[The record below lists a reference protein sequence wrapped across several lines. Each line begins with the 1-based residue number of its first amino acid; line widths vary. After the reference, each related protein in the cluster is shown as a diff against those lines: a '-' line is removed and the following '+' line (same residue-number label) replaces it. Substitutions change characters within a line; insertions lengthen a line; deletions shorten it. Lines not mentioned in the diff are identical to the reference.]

1 MPYKANEPRRHRIL
15 KAGYKVVNWAEY
27 DAARQSDSL
36 DDGRS
41 YRGLNA
47 GGDRAAGTAKGIL
60 DITIKVGL
68 MLRLAFGRPWRQTEG
83 MLGSIMDLLSLDL
96 AVPDHTMFSRRSVGL
111 GGATALRKASA
122 RGNRQQRRE
131 GFRGRRVAA

>member
-1 MPYKANEPRRHRIL
+1 MTAEAIAAWMPA
-15 KAGYKVVNWAEY
+15 
-27 DAARQSDSL
+27 
-36 DDGRS
+36 
-41 YRGLNA
+41 
-47 GGDRAAGTAKGIL
+47 AAGRRGRQGIL
-60 DITIKVGL
+60 DIIIEVGL

>member
-1 MPYKANEPRRHRIL
+1 MPYKINEPRRHRNP
-15 KAGYKVVNWAEY
+15 KARYKVVNWAEY
-27 DAARQSDSL
+27 DAA
-36 DDGRS
+36 
-41 YRGLNA
+41 A
-47 GGDRAAGTAKGIL
+47 AAGRQGGRAGIL
-60 DITIKVGL
+60 DIIIEVGL